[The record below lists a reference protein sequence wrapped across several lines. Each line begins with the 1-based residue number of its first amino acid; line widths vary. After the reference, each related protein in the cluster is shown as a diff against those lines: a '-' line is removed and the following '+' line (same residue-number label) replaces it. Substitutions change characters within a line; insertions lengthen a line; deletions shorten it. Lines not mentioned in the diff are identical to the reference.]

1 MFRVAEEAKTAN
13 KLREFKTIDIVKR
26 LGVISP
32 QRLHLKNYPISNP
45 VTVFNSSIVME
56 NSIVKV
62 YTRVI
67 FGYYM
72 YVSAI
77 AMFEVDIDDIFSGYI
92 STCHYSAELVVYPD
106 TRYDFWGT
114 EDPRVYR
121 VRDVLFMTY
130 CGRTINYFNPAI
142 RVERTLPVTALS
154 KNGRKWKKCCVFTLQ
169 KDLRKDVISDKDA
182 FLHLYNNYAF
192 IFHRPHMSDEKYY
205 LTISKA
211 PVENIDKCITETL
224 TNSNQKIE
232 EIEVSNTT
240 TILEPAKFEEKLGW
254 ATPPIEVGSKEYVVL
269 IHGIDRYI
277 EAYRVF
283 AVLMS
288 FENGEARIKAV
299 APHYIMEPRAMYEVY
314 GDRPYVVFPCGVIKL
329 DNNLVISYGAA
340 DFMIGFGEIDL
351 SILLSILDKHRLE

>member
-1 MFRVAEEAKTAN
+1 MFKVVEEAKIAS

-62 YTRVI
+62 YARVI

-77 AMFEVDIDDIFSGYI
+77 AVFELDINDILSGYV
-92 STCHYSAELVVYPD
+92 STCHYSAELVIYPD

-121 VRDVLFMTY
+121 VKDFLFMTY

-142 RVERTLPVTALS
+142 RVERTLPVTAIS
-154 KNGRKWKKCCVFTLQ
+154 SNGRKWKKCCVFTLSR
-169 KDLRKDVISDKDA
+169 DLRKNVISDKDA
-182 FLHLYNNYAF
+182 FLHFYDNQIF
-192 IFHRPHMSDEKYY
+192 VFHRPHMSDEKYY

-211 PVENIDKCITETL
+211 SVKSIDRCIKTL
-224 TNSNQKIE
+224 NDPNQGIE
-232 EIEVSNTT
+232 EVEVSDTNVV
-240 TILEPAKFEEKLGW
+240 LEPAKFEVKLGW
-254 ATPPIEVGSKEYVVL
+254 ATPPIEVGSKEYIVL
-269 IHGIDRYI
+269 IHGIDKYI

-283 AVLMS
+283 ASLIT
-288 FENGEARIKAV
+288 FDNGIAKVKAV
-299 APHYIMEPRAMYEVY
+299 TPHYIMEPKAMYEVY
-314 GDRPYVVFPCGVIKL
+314 GDRPYVVFPCGTVKIDDKL
-329 DNNLVISYGAA
+329 LISYGAA
-340 DFMIGFGEIDL
+340 DFMIGFGEIDI
-351 SILLSILDKHRLE
+351 STLLSILDKHRID